1 MKPHQLHNL
10 SKSLEMAVRQLTKD
24 DLHLELD
31 ELESAARMVAD
42 EDERRKHLDKVE
54 RPRDAIVPTCDSD
67 DSVTGTEDDSDD
79 STSSSDSESTTDH
92 DVSSE
97 ATSSNDEEDSGECT
111 KMVKNFKKVEKGIV
125 DNNGQN
131 VCKSNES
138 SNFDKIVGSVVD
150 QNAEVEANL
159 DCIGRQIKE
168 INLKEEITDVEK
180 LERENLKSSETEN
193 LTKTLQDVNIS

>member
-111 KMVKNFKKVEKGIV
+111 KMVKNFKKVEKGIA
-125 DNNGQN
+125 DNNGEN

-168 INLKEEITDVEK
+168 INLTIK
-180 LERENLKSSETEN
+180 NFF
-193 LTKTLQDVNIS
+193 

>member
-150 QNAEVEANL
+150 H
-159 DCIGRQIKE
+159 
-168 INLKEEITDVEK
+168 
-180 LERENLKSSETEN
+180 
-193 LTKTLQDVNIS
+193 

>member
-1 MKPHQLHNL
+1 MKQHQLHNL

-111 KMVKNFKKVEKGIV
+111 KMVKNFKKVEKGIA
-125 DNNGQN
+125 DNNGEN

>member
-67 DSVTGTEDDSDD
+67 DSVTGTDDDSDD

-111 KMVKNFKKVEKGIV
+111 KMVKNFKKVEKGIA
-125 DNNGQN
+125 DNNGEN

>member
-67 DSVTGTEDDSDD
+67 DSVTGTEDDSD
-79 STSSSDSESTTDH
+79 ES
-92 DVSSE
+92 
-97 ATSSNDEEDSGECT
+97 TSSNDEEDSGECT
-111 KMVKNFKKVEKGIV
+111 KMVKNFKKVEKGIA
-125 DNNGQN
+125 DNNGEN

>member
-111 KMVKNFKKVEKGIV
+111 KMVKNFKKVEKGIA
-125 DNNGQN
+125 DNNGEN